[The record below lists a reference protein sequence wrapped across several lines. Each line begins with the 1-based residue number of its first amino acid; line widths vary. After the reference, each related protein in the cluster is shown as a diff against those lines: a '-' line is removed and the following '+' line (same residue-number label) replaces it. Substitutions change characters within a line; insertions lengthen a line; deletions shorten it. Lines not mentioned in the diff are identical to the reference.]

1 MPLTEDEERA
11 EYDLRMEVM
20 QLDKALK
27 AKQGFWETPRNLA
40 IVVGAVAALCAAIF
54 GTLGYKLGSQPQQI
68 IVHLDAP
75 LVVQPAVKP

>member
-27 AKQGFWETPRNLA
+27 AKQSIWEHPRN
-40 IVVGAVAALCAAIF
+40 IVILVGAVAAIA
-54 GTLGYKLGSQPQQI
+54 GVLGFKLGSVPQQI

>member
-40 IVVGAVAALCAAIF
+40 ILIGAVAAIA
-54 GTLGYKLGSQPQQI
+54 GVLGFKLGSQPQQI

-75 LVVQPAVKP
+75 LVVQPAGKP